1 MLKNRGTLWFA
12 CLTSVFLLAGASR
25 FLTGSPLHPQPERYS
40 LDGTIA
46 AGEARAGGSFGSRTT
61 DISGKWHFVLDTED
75 GNRDVEAQ
83 FKVTGDQVTGTWQ
96 KADVKG
102 TFHGSDLDLAF
113 PLTSEEAG
121 MTATLKLKGTL
132 TDGKLK
138 GTWAF
143 ADYSGDFTATPEQ

>member
-1 MLKNRGTLWFA
+1 MFSHHREFLFGF
-12 CLTSVFLLAGASR
+12 LTSVFVLMGASH
-25 FLTGSPLHPQPERYS
+25 LLMGSPLRGLLKPHS
-40 LDGTIA
+40 AGVLLTA
-46 AGEARAGGSFGSRTT
+46 AESRVGAVGSRTT

-83 FKVTGDQVTGTWQ
+83 LKLTGDQVTGIWQ

-102 TFHGSDLDLAF
+102 TFRGTDLDLAF

-138 GTWAF
+138 GRWAY
-143 ADYSGDFTATPEQ
+143 AEYSGDFTATPEH